1 MAYLPRPHQ
10 LWVNIDKGSV
20 WPGVGGAG
28 AVSQAPPSGS
38 LSSGSQVSLEF
49 FPDRCRMSP
58 LAKIRSCSGVRPSER
73 RQGVGTCA
81 LALQSGV
88 GLTRVLD
95 PTAWKNA
102 LEESNRGPA
111 WVPHVWLQAA
121 EEPGDGQQ
129 GVHGPRA
136 TTPRAPWEFRA
147 RGGGARRCA
156 RGTTT
161 LTGPLE
167 TEDGPR
173 FPQRGRC
180 HCLAYPSGPAQPL
193 AHTLSRQQHLHRASW
208 LLLGEGGQ
216 GSVPFLAGNVTQCE
230 GGRLCSPS

>member
-1 MAYLPRPHQ
+1 
-10 LWVNIDKGSV
+10 
-20 WPGVGGAG
+20 
-28 AVSQAPPSGS
+28 
-38 LSSGSQVSLEF
+38 
-49 FPDRCRMSP
+49 MSP

-136 TTPRAPWEFRA
+136 TTPEGAVGISSPRR
-147 RGGGARRCA
+147 RGPSLC
-156 RGTTT
+156 
-161 LTGPLE
+161 
-167 TEDGPR
+167 PR
-173 FPQRGRC
+173 DHHSDR
-180 HCLAYPSGPAQPL
+180 PSGD
-193 AHTLSRQQHLHRASW
+193 
-208 LLLGEGGQ
+208 
-216 GSVPFLAGNVTQCE
+216 
-230 GGRLCSPS
+230 